1 MQKKSIISET
11 EEYLLRNNKC
21 GGLMKI
27 TKIFSL
33 ALRNIFRNK
42 RRTTL
47 TFFAIISGM
56 VALVVFGGFVHFSF
70 WGLRESTIRSQLGH
84 IQIYKKGYS
93 QEGLE
98 SRLEYLIDNFNK
110 VEEELRKMPNIE
122 ISAPRLSF
130 AGLISGGENTHT
142 CLGIGGVREK
152 ESKLATFEA
161 LVEGEDIYG
170 EDEAV
175 IGSTLKKSLGV
186 EIGNYVTLL
195 TMTVDGSI
203 NAVDVKVV
211 GVSQSGSREYD
222 SVVVKLPLTTVQ
234 RLLNTNSVEKILL
247 LLDKTEHTLTVA
259 TQLTQIFEAK
269 KLNLELKKWDELASF
284 YRSVVR
290 LYTGIFNVM
299 KVIIAVIVFF
309 SIANTMTMSIFER
322 TREIGTIRA
331 IGTRKSTTIL
341 LFFTEGFLIGI
352 IGGML
357 GIITGIVVATVINTT
372 GGIYVPPPPMMTQGY
387 SALILIVPKVVVYS
401 YISTVLVSIVSSF
414 YPAFRAAN
422 LSVVEALRHS

>member
-1 MQKKSIISET
+1 
-11 EEYLLRNNKC
+11 
-21 GGLMKI
+21 MKI

>member
-1 MQKKSIISET
+1 M
-11 EEYLLRNNKC
+11 
-21 GGLMKI
+21 

-42 RRTTL
+42 RRTAL
-47 TFFAIISGM
+47 TFLAIIAGM

-93 QEGLE
+93 QEGLANP
-98 SRLEYLIDNFNK
+98 LEYLIDNFDR
-110 VEEELRKMPNIE
+110 VEEELKKIPNIE
-122 ISAPRLSF
+122 ISTPRLSF
-130 AGLISGGENTHT
+130 SGLISSGENTHS
-142 CLGIGGVREK
+142 CLGIGGVPEK

-175 IGSTLKKSLGV
+175 IGSTLKKSLRV
-186 EIGNYVTLL
+186 EVGDYLTLL

-211 GVSQSGSREYD
+211 GVSQSGSQEYD
-222 SVVVKLPLTTVQ
+222 SVVVKLPLRTAQ

-247 LLDKTEHTLTVA
+247 LLDKTEHTDRVA
-259 TQLTQIFEAK
+259 TQLTGMFEAK
-269 KLNLELKKWDELASF
+269 KLNLELKKWNELANF

-299 KVIIAVIVFF
+299 KVIIVVIVFF

-331 IGTRKSTTIL
+331 IGTKKSTTVL
-341 LFFTEGFLIGI
+341 LFLTEGFLIGI
-352 IGGML
+352 IGGIL
-357 GIITGIVVATVINTT
+357 GIITGIVVASVINIT
-372 GGIYVPPPPMMTQGY
+372 GGIYIPPPPMMTQGY
-387 SALILIVPKVVVYS
+387 SALILIVPKVVIYS

-422 LSVVEALRHS
+422 LNVVEALRHT